1 MTLTDTDRGQLVALV
16 RDFAAGE
23 VAPRVR
29 DYDRDEHIPIEILQ
43 KMAELG
49 FFGGTIAEEWGGMAL
64 DHRSFAAVIEEIS
77 RVDHCLGVLLS
88 MPSALVGGGIERFG
102 TDEQKERWLRPLAQG
117 TIFGGAGVTEPQSGS
132 DVAGLRTTYVED
144 GDGYVLRGAKT
155 WISNLDIASFFVT
168 FATRDPSLRQAGITA
183 FIVPRDAPGVSVH
196 PFKNKMGFRP
206 MCSGELV
213 LDEVRLG
220 PEALLGDVDGGFAVA
235 MIAVEKG
242 RLSVAARAVG
252 AAQSCLDAS
261 VRYARERV
269 VRNKPIG
276 EHQMIQ
282 KKIADMAT
290 EIRAARLLVQDCA
303 DALDR
308 GERARQETSMAK
320 MYASDVFQRAATEAV
335 QIHGA
340 YGISDEFPVGR
351 AYRDAKVFQIV
362 EGANEIHRTLIA
374 RDLLSPRGART

>member
-1 MTLTDTDRGQLVALV
+1 M
-16 RDFAAGE
+16 
-23 VAPRVR
+23 
-29 DYDRDEHIPIEILQ
+29 
-43 KMAELG
+43 
-49 FFGGTIAEEWGGMAL
+49 
-64 DHRSFAAVIEEIS
+64 
-77 RVDHCLGVLLS
+77 
-88 MPSALVGGGIERFG
+88 
-102 TDEQKERWLRPLAQG
+102 
-117 TIFGGAGVTEPQSGS
+117 
-132 DVAGLRTTYVED
+132 
-144 GDGYVLRGAKT
+144 
-155 WISNLDIASFFVT
+155 
-168 FATRDPSLRQAGITA
+168 
-183 FIVPRDAPGVSVH
+183 PRDAPGVSVH